1 VPTFDFHTTAFLLS
15 VKDLAGKLTGLM
27 KSGRSVRRNA
37 AFMLI
42 LSAVLCV
49 HSMYLFLMQAS
60 NRARKTGSY
69 FIHREKLDDRHI
81 PGGQQFQVNASAESH
96 SGLSAQNVDF
106 EPYEYNALRTHAPIA
121 IFYNIYI
128 PDDTA
133 GEKRALEIIADQM
146 QQIKESFATQGG
158 KLTLYY
164 VTIGK
169 QLDASF
175 IEKHC
180 GETLECQLVQ
190 HYAKGFEEVT
200 LQRVSDF
207 CRLDDHNDFRV
218 MYIHSKGSYHP
229 LEVKEFSQ
237 TAWRQNMMKAV
248 TGKDC
253 VMPPNGACSV
263 CGLVALPF
271 PMLHFPGNFFTATCD
286 YVKRLVPPAEFGARM
301 NEVVK
306 SARLKHLEGQFGTC
320 IGSAESLRLN
330 HGQMQSHA

>member
-1 VPTFDFHTTAFLLS
+1 MLLLIMKASSNQKRNLPLLPDQEIWQSEFISPLPPTNLIEPDS
-15 VKDLAGKLTGLM
+15 VSTSSKE
-27 KSGRSVRRNA
+27 N
-37 AFMLI
+37 
-42 LSAVLCV
+42 
-49 HSMYLFLMQAS
+49 
-60 NRARKTGSY
+60 
-69 FIHREKLDDRHI
+69 DDD
-81 PGGQQFQVNASAESH
+81 NASAESPPGSISAKSKTGRTH
-96 SGLSAQNVDF
+96 SQPLVFDNF
-106 EPYEYNALRTHAPIA
+106 EYNPLRTHTPTA

-128 PDDTA
+128 PEDRA

-146 QQIKESFATQGG
+146 QQIKESYAVQGG

-175 IEKHC
+175 MKKKC
-180 GETLECQLVQ
+180 KKSLECQLVQ
-190 HYAKGFEEVT
+190 HYAEGFEEVT

-306 SARLKHLEGQFGTC
+306 SARLKHLEGQFGKC
-320 IGSAESLRLN
+320 IECVLSRLL
-330 HGQMQSHA
+330 